1 MTSPAEERAVP
12 IGRAVALA
20 LSAVMDSRL
29 HAESYDDL
37 ADRFI
42 MLLSGEVSIVPKSDY
57 DEMVRQNEALRI
69 ARDPDRK

>member
-20 LSAVMDSRL
+20 LSAVMEDRL
-29 HAESYDDL
+29 HTESYDDL

-42 MLLSGEVSIVPKSDY
+42 MLLSGEVAIVPKSDY
-57 DEMVRQNEALRI
+57 DKMVRQNKEFRVGN
-69 ARDPDRK
+69 RR